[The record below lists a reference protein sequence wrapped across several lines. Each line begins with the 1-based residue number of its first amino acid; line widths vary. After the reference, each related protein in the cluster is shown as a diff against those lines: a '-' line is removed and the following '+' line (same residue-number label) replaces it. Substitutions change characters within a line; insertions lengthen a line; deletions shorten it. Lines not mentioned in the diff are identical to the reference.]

1 MGAAAANKRRPV
13 AFTLRALGCTH
24 IFEPMPIALEARQ
37 VYQQI
42 RHAARVSAT
51 TAIVVSCSKS
61 QASTHYAHTAAWSE
75 WARGHMIFKSYR

>member
-24 IFEPMPIALEARQ
+24 IFEPTPIALEARQ

-42 RHAARVSAT
+42 RHAARV
-51 TAIVVSCSKS
+51 
-61 QASTHYAHTAAWSE
+61 
-75 WARGHMIFKSYR
+75 